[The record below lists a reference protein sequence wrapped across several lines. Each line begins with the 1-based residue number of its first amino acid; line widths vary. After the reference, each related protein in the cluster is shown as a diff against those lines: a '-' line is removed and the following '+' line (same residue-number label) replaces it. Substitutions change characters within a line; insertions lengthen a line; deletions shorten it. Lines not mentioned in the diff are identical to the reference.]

1 MFIVGAIVIMLVL
14 HFTGKLPPAF
24 YNFNGVLKRS
34 KEDTSFDLYLG
45 EDAKSDIDKRLD
57 IKIKKHK
64 NVYKTFA
71 TTNPLIL
78 FLRTFF

>member
-57 IKIKKHK
+57 IKIK
-64 NVYKTFA
+64 NIKTFTA
-71 TTNPLIL
+71 IFI
-78 FLRTFF
+78 FL